1 MAATASRTFEL
12 GLLDAGF
19 LSVLGLDEVGRGCV
33 AGEVTVGAA
42 LIDRSTGDA
51 PSGLA
56 DSKLLAASRREAL
69 VVPLLEWTAGRLAV
83 GHATADEIDQFGII
97 GGLRLAGYR
106 ALSLLPTP
114 GLVLLDGSHNWLRS
128 PDGWVDEMLE
138 RGVLA
143 HHPDELTVQTKVK
156 ADRDVAVVAA
166 ASVYAKTVR
175 DARMTELDAV
185 FPAYGFAKHKG
196 YLTAA
201 HTAALREHGPCN
213 AHRRSFT
220 LPQ

>member
-12 GLLDAGF
+12 GLLDAGYPS
-19 LSVLGLDEVGRGCV
+19 LIGLDEVGRGCV

-42 LIDRSTGDA
+42 MIDRSTGDA
-51 PSGLA
+51 PAGLA
-56 DSKLLAASRREAL
+56 DSKLLTASRREAL
-69 VVPLLEWTAGRLAV
+69 VAPLLEWTAGRLAV
-83 GHATADEIDQFGII
+83 GHATAAEIDRYGII

-106 ALSLLPTP
+106 ALSSLPAP
-114 GLVLLDGSHNWLRS
+114 GLVLLDGSHNWLHA

-138 RGVLA
+138 HGTLTQR
-143 HHPDELTVQTKVK
+143 PEELTVQTKVK
-156 ADRDVAVVAA
+156 ADRDVTVVAA

-175 DARMTELDAV
+175 DGRMTELDAT
-185 FPAYGFAKHKG
+185 FPAYGFSQHKG

-201 HTAALREHGPCN
+201 HTAALRAHGPCD